1 LPPRIAQSPTADE
14 VTSASRL
21 ISFALSVSREAIAR
35 YNHLAVQ
42 MNARGNVQAAR
53 LFGEIA
59 EIVRS
64 QERGLERRGERM
76 GLANHARRRRTRTHG
91 RFFPPIESM
100 AASSRMTAYRAYS
113 VVVSDEKRALGYLTD
128 LVARP
133 PNEEVGEIAAVLR
146 AEILERL
153 AHFRLR
159 RRRAARAERPGRAM
173 ALPVQS
179 LAEFCRAA
187 RSFEADLAAFLR
199 HQASSV
205 RRAGDE
211 RSHKVLERV
220 LDQTKRQIARLG
232 ARCGAAAP
240 PPASAYG
247 LERAPGEAL
256 AEALDRLEIL
266 CVTYTHSRRT
276 ARDAV
281 VAGEAGEL
289 AEDALAR
296 LKAVQD
302 RLSQVNPALL

>member
-1 LPPRIAQSPTADE
+1 LLPRIAQSPTADE

-76 GLANHARRRRTRTHG
+76 GLAGHARRRRTRTHG

-100 AASSRMTAYRAYS
+100 AAPFRMTAYRAYS

-199 HQASSV
+199 HQAASV

-211 RSHKVLERV
+211 RSREVLERV
-220 LDQTKRQIARLG
+220 LDQTERQIARLR

-240 PPASAYG
+240 PPSTYG

-276 ARDAV
+276 ARDAAV
-281 VAGEAGEL
+281 TGEADRL